1 MQILFFS
8 FCGMVVG
15 AKIFGFLTGIYRDI
29 GLGKL
34 ITVDSLLDTG
44 IVFYGGLLGG
54 IGVYAF
60 CLKVRPIGVD
70 KQALDILA
78 VCIPLF
84 HSITRIGCFLSGCCY
99 GKVYTGPLSIKYIV
113 SIDGCIDINS
123 RFPVQLME
131 ALFEFVLF
139 IYLLRYLQ
147 KDNWKS
153 QRLLIRYLFLYS
165 VGRFCIE
172 FLRGDVRRGLI
183 YGISFSQCV
192 SIIIWVI
199 LIGYFK
205 VYKKDKA
212 GG

>member
-54 IGVYAF
+54 IGIYAF
-60 CLKVRPIGVD
+60 CLKVSPIGVD
-70 KQALDILA
+70 KQALDVLA

-113 SIDGCIDINS
+113 SIDGCIDINN

-139 IYLLRYLQ
+139 IYLLR
-147 KDNWKS
+147 
-153 QRLLIRYLFLYS
+153 LL
-165 VGRFCIE
+165 
-172 FLRGDVRRGLI
+172 
-183 YGISFSQCV
+183 
-192 SIIIWVI
+192 
-199 LIGYFK
+199 
-205 VYKKDKA
+205 KK
-212 GG
+212 